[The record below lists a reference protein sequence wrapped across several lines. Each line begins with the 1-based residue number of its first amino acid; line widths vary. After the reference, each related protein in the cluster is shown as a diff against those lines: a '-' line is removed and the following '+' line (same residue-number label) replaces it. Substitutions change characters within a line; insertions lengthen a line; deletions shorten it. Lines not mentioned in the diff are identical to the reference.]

1 MSNNSTNFFNP
12 AAFSALGEEQR
23 KAMTAA
29 FDAMSNWRQELNAMQ
44 EKNSAAA
51 FDKMSSA
58 AKSLGWPTEF
68 VEMTRQQMQNV
79 TKMQSQAIEQV
90 MDVWEKQA
98 TAAAN
103 SGGKL
108 EMPKFPSFPGMTN
121 FPGMPSF
128 GGTSGGSM
136 FPGMPDFGAMSNVP
150 MMPMQLWMQ
159 AAEMW
164 QKSFQQAMESWT
176 DAQKSMMGGSGGSS
190 KPGSGR

>member
-1 MSNNSTNFFNP
+1 MSNGNANFFNP
-12 AAFSALGEEQR
+12 AAFNALGDEQR

-44 EKNSAAA
+44 EKNSAAV

-68 VEMTRQQMQNV
+68 VELTRQQIQNV
-79 TKMQSQAIEQV
+79 SKMQSQAIEQV

-98 TAAAN
+98 TNAAN
-103 SGGKL
+103 AGSKI
-108 EMPKFPSFPGMTN
+108 EMPKFPGFGNMPS

-128 GGTSGGSM
+128 GGSSGNSM
-136 FPGMPDFGAMSNVP
+136 FPGMPDMSTP

-164 QKSFQQAMESWT
+164 QKSFQQAIESWT
-176 DAQKSMMGGSGGSS
+176 DAQKSMMNAASGSS

>member
-1 MSNNSTNFFNP
+1 MSNGTSNFFNP
-12 AAFSALGEEQR
+12 ASFNALGDEQR

-29 FDAMSNWRQELNAMQ
+29 FDAMTNWRQELNAMQ
-44 EKNSAAA
+44 EKNSAAV
-51 FDKMSSA
+51 FDKMSGA

-68 VEMTRQQMQNV
+68 VDLTRQQMQNV
-79 TKMQSQAIEQV
+79 TKMQTQAIEQV

-98 TAAAN
+98 TTAAN
-103 SGGKL
+103 AGGKM
-108 EMPKFPSFPGMTN
+108 EMPKFPGFGGMPS

-136 FPGMPDFGAMSNVP
+136 FPGMPDMGTP
-150 MMPMQLWMQ
+150 MMPMQLWME

-164 QKSFQQAMESWT
+164 QKSFQQAMSTWT
-176 DAQKSMMGGSGGSS
+176 DAQKSMMNAAGGGSSS

>member
-1 MSNNSTNFFNP
+1 MSNNPSNFFNP
-12 AAFSALGEEQR
+12 AALSALGEEQR

-29 FDAMSNWRQELNAMQ
+29 FDAMSNWRQELSSMQ
-44 EKNSAAA
+44 EKNWRAVLHKRAGA
-51 FDKMSSA
+51 PNF
-58 AKSLGWPTEF
+58 LGCPTES
-68 VEMTRQQMQNV
+68 VKITRQQMQNV

-98 TAAAN
+98 TTAAN
-103 SGGKL
+103 SGGKM
-108 EMPKFPSFPGMTN
+108 EMPKFPGFPGMPN

-128 GGTSGGSM
+128 GGGSGGSM
-136 FPGMPDFGAMSNVP
+136 FPGMPDMSAMGNVP
-150 MMPMQLWMQ
+150 MMPMQIWMQ

-176 DAQKSMMGGSGGSS
+176 DAQKSMMGGAGGAS

>member
-1 MSNNSTNFFNP
+1 MSNGNSNFFNP

-29 FDAMSNWRQELNAMQ
+29 FDAMSNWRQEMNSMQ
-44 EKNSAAA
+44 EKNSAAV
-51 FDKMSSA
+51 FDKMSGA

-68 VEMTRQQMQNV
+68 VDLTRQQIQNV
-79 TKMQSQAIEQV
+79 SKLQSQAIEQV

-103 SGGKL
+103 AGGKL
-108 EMPKFPSFPGMTN
+108 EMPKFPGFGNMPN
-121 FPGMPSF
+121 FPGMPQF
-128 GGTSGGSM
+128 GGSSGNST
-136 FPGMPDFGAMSNVP
+136 FPGMPDMTTP

-164 QKSFQQAMESWT
+164 QKSFQQAIETWSE
-176 DAQKSMMGGSGGSS
+176 AQKSMLNAASGAS
-190 KPGSGR
+190 KPDSNRR

>member
-1 MSNNSTNFFNP
+1 MSNGNANFFNP
-12 AAFSALGEEQR
+12 AAFNALGDEQR

-29 FDAMSNWRQELNAMQ
+29 FDAMSNWRQEMNAMQ
-44 EKNSAAA
+44 EKNSAAV

-68 VEMTRQQMQNV
+68 VDLTRQQIQNV
-79 TKMQSQAIEQV
+79 AKMQSQAIEQV

-98 TAAAN
+98 TSAVN
-103 SGGKL
+103 GGAKVEL
-108 EMPKFPSFPGMTN
+108 PKFPGFGNMPS

-128 GGTSGGSM
+128 GGSSGNSM
-136 FPGMPDFGAMSNVP
+136 FPGMPDMSTP

-164 QKSFQQAMESWT
+164 QKSFQQAIESWT
-176 DAQKSMMGGSGGSS
+176 DAQKSMMNAASGSS